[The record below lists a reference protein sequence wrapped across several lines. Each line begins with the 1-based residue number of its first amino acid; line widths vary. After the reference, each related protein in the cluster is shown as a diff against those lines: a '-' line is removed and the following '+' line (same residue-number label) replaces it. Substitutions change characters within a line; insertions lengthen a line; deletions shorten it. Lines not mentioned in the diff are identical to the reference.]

1 MSFVIA
7 TIWDFDKTLIQGYMQ
22 DPMFDEYEVKAKD
35 FWDEN
40 NGLIA
45 KYRAAGYEVNADTF
59 YLNLMLRYVRTGRFK
74 GLTNEKLR
82 SYGAKQNLYP
92 GAVELLRDIKDLN
105 ENERYKEF
113 DIRFENYIVSTGLKK
128 IIEGSKLAEFVE
140 KIWGCEFI
148 EDEDTHEISEV
159 AYSIDNTTKTRAIFE
174 INKGVGVGKYKGA
187 SIDVNTKIPLEERRV
202 QFVNM
207 IYVADGPSDVPA
219 FSVINQK
226 GGATFAVYPRGD
238 EAAMAQVDDMR
249 RDGRVQ
255 MYAEANY
262 EGSST
267 ARMWIMGQLNRQAEK
282 IISEQKSA
290 LDKYRPGT
298 PKHLV
303 E

>member
-1 MSFVIA
+1 M
-7 TIWDFDKTLIQGYMQ
+7 
-22 DPMFDEYEVKAKD
+22 
-35 FWDEN
+35 
-40 NGLIA
+40 
-45 KYRAAGYEVNADTF
+45 
-59 YLNLMLRYVRTGRFK
+59 
-74 GLTNEKLR
+74 
-82 SYGAKQNLYP
+82 
-92 GAVELLRDIKDLN
+92 
-105 ENERYKEF
+105 
-113 DIRFENYIVSTGLKK
+113 
-128 IIEGSKLAEFVE
+128 
-140 KIWGCEFI
+140 
-148 EDEDTHEISEV
+148 
-159 AYSIDNTTKTRAIFE
+159 
-174 INKGVGVGKYKGA
+174 
-187 SIDVNTKIPLEERRV
+187 EERRV